1 MRQLPLALHQV
12 EPPSL
17 ENFVA
22 GRNTECVALL
32 SRLRA
37 GVREPRFIYLWGP
50 AGAGRSHLLAALAP
64 PGHLVRAGATAAAT
78 IGAEPAAAAAIAAL
92 AGDAAGELYLIDDC
106 DALDAPGQQ
115 ALFTLYNRVQAS
127 QAPVTLVTTGLQPP
141 LFTEVREDLRSRL
154 GWGLVLRLQLLSD
167 EDKARALTT
176 HASRRGVELAADIV
190 PWLLNHQNR
199 DIRHLIA
206 LLDAFDRHAFE
217 QKRALTL
224 PLLREFLALAQT
236 PDDVAAAAATPP
248 Q

>member
-32 SRLRA
+32 TSLRA

-50 AGAGRSHLLAALAP
+50 AGAGRSHLLAALVP
-64 PGHLVRAGATAAAT
+64 PGHLVRASAAWAESS
-78 IGAEPAAAAAIAAL
+78 GAEPSAAEAIAAL
-92 AGDAAGELYLIDDC
+92 PGDIAGELYLIDDC

-115 ALFTLYNRVQAS
+115 ALFALYNRVQAS

-141 LFTEVREDLRSRL
+141 LFTEVREDLRSRF
-154 GWGLVLRLQLLSD
+154 GWGLVFRLQLLSD
-167 EDKARALTT
+167 EDKARALAT
-176 HASRRGVELAADIV
+176 HANRRGVELAADIV

-224 PLLREFLALAQT
+224 PLLRDFMALAQA
-236 PDDVAAAAATPP
+236 PENIASAEAPPP

>member
-22 GRNTECVALL
+22 GRNAECVALL
-32 SRLRA
+32 GRLRA

-64 PGHLVRAGATAAAT
+64 PGHLVRASAGAADTP
-78 IGAEPAAAAAIAAL
+78 GAEPDAAEAIAAL
-92 AGDAAGELYLIDDC
+92 SGAAAGDLYLIDDC
-106 DALDAPGQQ
+106 DALDARGQQ

-167 EDKARALTT
+167 EDKALALAT
-176 HASRRGVELAADIV
+176 HASRRGVELGADIV

-217 QKRALTL
+217 QRRALTL
-224 PLLREFLALAQT
+224 PLLREFMALAQ
-236 PDDVAAAAATPP
+236 DFEDVAATAAPPP